1 MPDLWVDV
9 DTAVVVPVNIM
20 PLIDDTDF
28 KTIETAVVYNSAGMA
43 LTWNFVT
50 SAGAV
55 TGTAVTPT
63 TGGNYDWAEPVADKG
78 MYTIEIPASGGVSIN
93 NNTEG
98 VGWFTGV
105 ATGVLPWRGPT
116 IGFRRAALNDLFIDG
131 STASTNLEDFFDGTG
146 YAGGTAK
153 LTVDVTKWLGTA
165 PATPTVAGVPE
176 VDLTHVAGV
185 TTNVAALATNVDAI
199 LTDTADMQP
208 KLGTPAGVSISA
220 DIAAIE
226 AQTDDIGVAGAGLTA
241 VPWNAAWD
249 AEVQSEV
256 DDALVAQNL
265 DHLVGT
271 ATAIPAVVAGT
282 YIDQMMDDGTAVY
295 DRTTDSLQAIRD
307 TAPLGTAMR
316 GTDSAALASV
326 CTEARLA
333 ELDAANLPAVTD
345 AILVDT
351 GTTLDAAL
359 AVVDA
364 NVDAILVDTADM
376 QPKLGT
382 PAGTDMSADI
392 AAVKVDTAAILVD
405 TGTTLDG
412 RIPAALVG
420 GRMDSD
426 IGAKTGNVALS
437 TQEKADV
444 NAEVVDA
451 VATDTY
457 AEPGQGTPA
466 ATTTL
471 AAKLNYL
478 YKAWR
483 NRVTQTATQYT
494 LYADNATTV
503 DQKAAVSDD
512 ATTFDKGEVAT
523 GP

>member
-63 TGGNYDWAEPVADKG
+63 TAGDYDWAEPVADKG
-78 MYTIEIPASGGVSIN
+78 MYTIEIPASAGVSIN
-93 NNTEG
+93 NDTEG

-351 GTTLDAAL
+351 GTTLD
-359 AVVDA
+359 
-364 NVDAILVDTADM
+364 
-376 QPKLGT
+376 
-382 PAGTDMSADI
+382 
-392 AAVKVDTAAILVD
+392 
-405 TGTTLDG
+405 G